1 MKTKDFMNELNSK
14 SVDDLQKDLV
24 AAKKE
29 LFNLRFQNATN
40 QLENTSRI
48 KDVRKNIASIIAT
61 KQGIAVYFPVRI
73 LSIFWLRILSL
84 LALGLTTLASHIEA
98 ELSGA
103 AIAGPCKTENL
114 GVEKVV
120 ANIISNP
127 NIRFL
132 ILAGAEVQGHITGQS
147 FKALHENGADPD
159 KKKIIGATG
168 AIPFVEN
175 VPLEGVERFQQQLEI
190 IDLIDTEDVGA
201 IQAKI
206 NECVE
211 KDPGAFEEEAM
222 VISVEG
228 DDGEEDDGEEMKV
241 VSAETALIE
250 ARMRNINT
258 KIDMVGSIQRNL
270 AGNYAGKVQ
279 GIMIGLAFSLVIG
292 ALFLLF

>member
-1 MKTKDFMNELNSK
+1 MAD
-14 SVDDLQKDLV
+14 
-24 AAKKE
+24 KKE
-29 LFNLRFQNATN
+29 PAAGWPVISGDYIVGDP
-40 QLENTSRI
+40 ESP
-48 KDVRKNIASIIAT
+48 V
-61 KQGIAVYFPVRI
+61 AV
-73 LSIFWLRILSL
+73 
-84 LALGLTTLASHIEA
+84 TTLASHIEA

-147 FKALHENGADPD
+147 FKALHEN
-159 KKKIIGATG
+159 
-168 AIPFVEN
+168 
-175 VPLEGVERFQQQLEI
+175 
-190 IDLIDTEDVGA
+190 GA